1 MIFSKRYL
9 LPFRTIIPNN
19 VKQQLNSETLSHKLK
34 EYWCLLR
41 REMYLFVSG
50 QKRLERRAIPLGA
63 KKILWLAPSIRNIG
77 DAIMG
82 FSGRTLFIGEYQVDI
97 LLDAKVKSLFNNDDI
112 FKHVYT
118 SAEEITGSY
127 DLIIL
132 DSVKSISL
140 KTKKR
145 YFSRIPYCHFRG
157 HFDGIEFNWTLFSY
171 HRINALLNYPYQQSA
186 LDAIAKPH
194 LVSQKSKS
202 LPYFDLA
209 IAVGG
214 EDIQRRTYNQ
224 WGKVVQVLL
233 QVVPSLKI
241 VLLGNQNGSAVATEL
256 ADSFSANITNFVAK
270 STLTEAVQLIDNSR
284 FFLGCDGGLM
294 HIAVASDK
302 PGVAL
307 FGHFEPQYRLPLN
320 IKISALFDDDSVNL
334 IEPQQ
339 IVDCLIAQFAPVNL
353 QSNGGVNG

>member
-82 FSGRTLFIGEYQVDI
+82 FSGRTLFTNEYQVDI
-97 LLDAKVKSLFNNDDI
+97 LLDSKVKPLFANDDV

-118 SAEEITGSY
+118 SAKEITESY

-186 LDAIAKPH
+186 LDVIAKPH
-194 LVSQKSKS
+194 LVSRKSKS
-202 LPYFDLA
+202 LPCFDLA

-214 EDIQRRTYNQ
+214 EDVQRRTYNQ
-224 WGKVVQVLL
+224 WDSVIQMLL
-233 QVVPSLKI
+233 QVEPCLKI
-241 VLLGNQNGSAVATEL
+241 VLLGNQNGAVVATEL

-307 FGHFEPQYRLPLN
+307 FGYFEPQYRLPLN
-320 IKISALFDDDSVNL
+320 AKISTLFNGDSVNL
-334 IEPQQ
+334 IETQQ
-339 IVDCLIAQFAPVNL
+339 VVDLLSTQFAAEDFKVMKNR
-353 QSNGGVNG
+353 